1 MIIKAIKFIIVALLA
16 VVYWPINAIFMYIR
30 DHYLRWQ
37 KTDKISFI
45 LATPLYW
52 LFYVLVVIISA
63 PLEAMGTALHP
74 ALDKFR

>member
-16 VVYWPINAIFMYIR
+16 VVYWPINMIFVYIR
-30 DHYLRWQ
+30 DHYLKWQ

-52 LFYVLVVIISA
+52 LFYILVVLISA
-63 PLEAMGTALHP
+63 PLEKMGDGLHP
-74 ALDKFR
+74 QLGKFR